1 MNQEGCTMI
10 RDFRFF
16 RNLGF
21 KKKKESFKSSIKSNA
36 RRKAKTSAS
45 MCKSIQ
51 KLFEKTFLQECHL
64 YMLFLKK
71 ANALLNSLNSMVLLI
86 AMTLNSTSFG

>member
-1 MNQEGCTMI
+1 MI

-51 KLFEKTFLQECHL
+51 KLFEKTLLQECHL